1 MGGKYPFSRKSSF
14 AASSPSPQPLSVHLK
29 SAWSKQGQPVWD
41 PEITSRRSLCDRL
54 TTLLST
60 LLQRLQGQAPSVLS
74 VLILPSQQQNYLET
88 PGYLIY
94 PTPLLPH
101 LLSPDWQQNISRICC
116 SVGWRDVQ
124 ITNLTG
130 VTKHKMAD
138 WLGLHS
144 TATDTHQP
152 FSAFLSAP
160 TQGPGSGV
168 QPGSRVQ
175 PKFNQ
180 GKVQVSGSR
189 VWGLGS
195 AAVIGSSH
203 Q

>member
-138 WLGLHS
+138 WPGLHS
-144 TATDTHQP
+144 TATDTHP
-152 FSAFLSAP
+152 SFFFL
-160 TQGPGSGV
+160 V
-168 QPGSRVQ
+168 
-175 PKFNQ
+175 
-180 GKVQVSGSR
+180 
-189 VWGLGS
+189 
-195 AAVIGSSH
+195 
-203 Q
+203 